1 MVKPLVQKET
11 PVSLVELKA
20 KLEEIKIRD
29 GELNFRG
36 TKTEDYLNQIG
47 LSLTIEKGEELI
59 KKLEEMEIPRLKREH
74 IVKILDIMP
83 VTEEQLK
90 LVLQGYILTVSQANM
105 KKITDLVKEYLPE
118 EK

>member
-1 MVKPLVQKET
+1 
-11 PVSLVELKA
+11 
-20 KLEEIKIRD
+20 
-29 GELNFRG
+29 
-36 TKTEDYLNQIG
+36 
-47 LSLTIEKGEELI
+47 
-59 KKLEEMEIPRLKREH
+59 MEIPRLKREH